1 MSLNLEHAYK
11 LFFNDSSQCN
21 FEVGV
26 FGNNLG
32 FLANEHSVRWMSEEE
47 MVDRMLQRIMC

>member
-1 MSLNLEHAYK
+1 MH
-11 LFFNDSSQCN
+11 